1 MDGLAYTVIGII
13 GSFSLLKMM
22 AGKDGWFATIFLNIL
37 FGGALFAML
46 NICNFIIPFNVI
58 SASCITLLGFPGVIL
73 LIILKV
79 MFRF

>member
-22 AGKDGWFATIFLNIL
+22 AGKESMFATIFLNTL
-37 FGGALFAML
+37 FGGALFAVL
-46 NICNFIIPFNVI
+46 NICNFVIPFNVI

-73 LIILKV
+73 LIILKI

>member
-22 AGKDGWFATIFLNIL
+22 AGKDGWFATVFLNIM

-46 NICNFIIPFNVI
+46 NICNFIIPFNVDVF
-58 SASCITLLGFPGVIL
+58 SPEPAK
-73 LIILKV
+73 II
-79 MFRF
+79 FSFWN